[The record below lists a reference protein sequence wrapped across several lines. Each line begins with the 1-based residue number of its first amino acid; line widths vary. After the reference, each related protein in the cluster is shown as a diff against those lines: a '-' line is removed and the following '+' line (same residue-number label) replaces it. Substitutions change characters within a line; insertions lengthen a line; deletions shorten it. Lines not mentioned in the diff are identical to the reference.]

1 MERIHSINPERIL
14 WCCQDRGI
22 TLDDL
27 AADTGISKGALERA
41 VHRERALTFGQLRR
55 VAGYF
60 GRGVL
65 FFFDQDDAQ
74 AEVVHTP
81 QFRTLSNQKTALS
94 PKIKIIIERA
104 ERQRD
109 IFLAL
114 REEISDEEST
124 FNPPRLPRGVALAA
138 AAARVWLG
146 LKEENDFASFR
157 EAIQAK
163 GILVFRSN
171 GYNGK
176 WQIPAE
182 SPILGFNLFDVRCPV
197 IVVRKERSEERQA
210 FTLMHEL
217 AHVLLH
223 RSSSIDD
230 ASDFNSHEGHER
242 DANHFAGLVLVPD
255 AFLAKIDIATR
266 PLDVSE
272 FKEWLHPFTRR
283 WGVSAEV
290 VLRRLM
296 DTDRLPREEYA
307 SYRDWQ
313 GQQPVP
319 PLEGQA
325 VRTYRYREPTHL
337 FGTAF
342 VRTVLDS
349 LISRK
354 ITLTRASAYLDDIKV
369 ADVHKLERHYAGV

>member
-27 AADTGISKGALERA
+27 AADTGISIGAFERA
-41 VHRERALTFGQLRR
+41 LSGEGALTFGQLRR

-65 FFFDQDDAQ
+65 FFFDQEDAQ
-74 AEVVHTP
+74 AEIVHTP
-81 QFRTLSNQKTALS
+81 QFRTLLNQKTALS
-94 PKIKIIIERA
+94 PKIRIIIERA

-114 REEISDEEST
+114 REEVLDEENN
-124 FNPPRLPRGVALAA
+124 FNPPHLPRDVALAA
-138 AAARVWLG
+138 ANVRAWLG
-146 LKEENDFASFR
+146 LREENDFGSFR

-182 SPILGFNLFDVRCPV
+182 SPILGFNLFDPRCPV

-230 ASDFNSHEGHER
+230 AGDFNSHEGRER

-255 AFLAKIDIATR
+255 AFLRNIDAAAR
-266 PLDVSE
+266 PLDVSD
-272 FKEWLHPFTRR
+272 FKEWLYPFTRR
-283 WGVSAEV
+283 WGVSTEV

-296 DTDRLPREEYA
+296 DAGRLPREEYA
-307 SYRDWQ
+307 SYRVWQ
-313 GQQPVP
+313 EQQPSP
-319 PLEGQA
+319 QPEGQA

-354 ITLTRASAYLDDIKV
+354 ITLTRASAYLDDIKI
-369 ADVHKLERHYAGV
+369 ADVHKLERHYAGA

>member
-1 MERIHSINPERIL
+1 MRSIER
-14 WCCQDRGI
+14 
-22 TLDDL
+22 
-27 AADTGISKGALERA
+27 

-114 REEISDEEST
+114 REEISDEENT
-124 FNPPRLPRGVALAA
+124 FNPPRLPREVARAA
-138 AAARVWLG
+138 ADARAWLG
-146 LKEENDFASFR
+146 LQEENDFGSFR
-157 EAIQAK
+157 EVIQAK

-182 SPILGFNLFDVRCPV
+182 SPILGFNLFDARCPV

-255 AFLAKIDIATR
+255 AFLANIDATTR
-266 PLDVSE
+266 PLDVSN

-307 SYRDWQ
+307 AYRDWQ
-313 GQQPVP
+313 EQQPVP

-337 FGTAF
+337 FGTTF

-354 ITLTRASAYLDDIKV
+354 ITLTRASSYLDDIKV
-369 ADVHKLERHYAGV
+369 ADVRKLERHYADA

>member
-1 MERIHSINPERIL
+1 MERIHSLNPERIL
-14 WCCQDRGI
+14 WCCQDREI

-27 AADTGISKGALERA
+27 AADTGISRGALERA
-41 VHRERALTFGQLRR
+41 VTREGALTFGQLRR
-55 VAGYF
+55 VARYF

-65 FFFDQDDAQ
+65 FFFDQEEAQ
-74 AEVVHTP
+74 AETVHTP
-81 QFRTLSNQKTALS
+81 QFRTLLNQKAALS
-94 PKIKIIIERA
+94 PKIKIIIEQA

-109 IFLAL
+109 IYMAL
-114 REEISDEEST
+114 RQEMTGDEVA
-124 FNPPRLPRGVALAA
+124 FQPPDLTRDIARAA
-138 AAARVWLG
+138 AATRNWLG
-146 LKEENDFASFR
+146 LSDENDFGTFR

-182 SPILGFNLFDVRCPV
+182 SPILGFNLFDARCPV

-217 AHVLLH
+217 AHILLH

-230 ASDFNSHEGHER
+230 ATDFYAHEGHER
-242 DANHFAGLVLVPD
+242 DANQFAGLVLVPD
-255 AFLAKIDIATR
+255 AFLARIDDATR
-266 PLDVSE
+266 PLEASE
-272 FKEWLHPFTRR
+272 LKNWLYPWTRR

-296 DTDRLPREEYA
+296 DAGRLARDEYA
-307 SYRDWQ
+307 AYREWQ
-313 GQQPVP
+313 AAQPVP
-319 PLEGQA
+319 APDGQA

-354 ITLTRASAYLDDIKV
+354 ITLTRASTYLDGIKV
-369 ADVHKLERHYAGV
+369 SDVHKLEQHYASV